1 MNPLLNGCLLSLLLQ
16 LSGPELNPLRKQL
29 QATQP
34 GLAQHSHPLVQ
45 AISALEADQPNPP
58 EKALSFDS
66 NGFGHLQ
73 LGQRQWQAG
82 HFSTPTLAELKAR
95 LPRPA
100 QPGAL
105 RFSVLRGQDPLTD
118 IGALQAH
125 SRSGTLFQVASQF
138 NGLEAPGPEL
148 VRVSDYFQD
157 PTQGPRAAIS
167 AFAGVLLRHYAA
179 PAPDGSR
186 FRQSATRQLNFLA
199 DALPTPVGQVEQGYL
214 TARQIPDPRAA
225 ARALEAHFDQIRVGL
240 HAGIEVGLGYNWLGS
255 APEGKLIHQVLT
267 STLAAGAYSPEI
279 DTKTPEWQ
287 AVMRPLLRAAYL
299 GTLLGAVQLQ
309 TEQVVLTPMGGGV
322 FGNPHPLIWESL
334 LWALDQAQAY
344 VPEDQSLT
352 VVLNARDFGQ
362 GLSAADFETATAQ
375 RQGSVRW
382 LP

>member
-1 MNPLLNGCLLSLLLQ
+1 MNTLMNSCLLSLLLQ
-16 LSGPELNPLRKQL
+16 LSGPELSPLRQQL
-29 QATQP
+29 LATHP
-34 GLAQHSHPLVQ
+34 GLSQQRHPLVKD
-45 AISALEADQPNPP
+45 IKALEAGAHHPP
-58 EKALSFDS
+58 EAALSFDAQ
-66 NGFGHLQ
+66 GAGQLQ
-73 LGQRQWQAG
+73 LGARQWRAG
-82 HFSTPTLAELKAR
+82 HFSTPQLGELKAS
-95 LPRPA
+95 LAKPA
-100 QPGAL
+100 QPGTL

-138 NGLEAPGPEL
+138 NGLEAPGPQL
-148 VRVSDYFQD
+148 VSVSDYFED
-157 PTQGPRAAIS
+157 PTQGPRAAVS

-179 PAPDGSR
+179 PAADGSR

-199 DALPTPVGQVEQGYL
+199 DALPAAAGQVEQGYL
-214 TARQIPDPRAA
+214 TAGQIPDPRTAA
-225 ARALEAHFDQIRVGL
+225 QALEASFDQIRVGL

-255 APEGKLIHQVLT
+255 APEDKVIHQVLT
-267 STLAAGAYSPEI
+267 STLAAGAYSPDI
-279 DTKTPEWQ
+279 DSHDPQWQ

-299 GTLLGAVQLQ
+299 GTLLGALSLAA
-309 TEQVVLTPMGGGV
+309 EQVVLTPIGGGV

-344 VPEDQSLT
+344 VPENQRLT